1 MDDEEEESVTNKA
14 HEKFQKELSR
24 ANSLKIDLNAELLQ
38 KLNDDNSIKPMKTD
52 DTIRRAREE
61 QYEIKTKIDENIK

>member
-1 MDDEEEESVTNKA
+1 ME
-14 HEKFQKELSR
+14 R
-24 ANSLKIDLNAELLQ
+24 ANSLKIDLNAEFLQ